1 MTAEG
6 LSASI
11 KRSTMIITETI
22 SYSTQKLHWNG
33 QESLISITDPY
44 VYQYATGYAAAI
56 ALSQRIPKE
65 GEPAVQDYLSFLS
78 KGCSEDPVSLLRG
91 AGVDMASP
99 APVNDAL
106 KLFDQLVSEL
116 ESLLTECA
124 S

>member
-1 MTAEG
+1 MF
-6 LSASI
+6 
-11 KRSTMIITETI
+11 I
-22 SYSTQKLHWNG
+22 SMQLVMPLPLH
-33 QESLISITDPY
+33 SLR
-44 VYQYATGYAAAI
+44 
-56 ALSQRIPKE
+56 RIQKE

-106 KLFDQLVSEL
+106 KLFDQLVSEF
-116 ESLLTECA
+116 ESLLAESA